1 MNSKK
6 YKYMSSDELLRFMD
20 AVRQSGNLRDRV
32 LFSFIYKYGLRL
44 REALEMK
51 FSDIHPKFVKL
62 TVKRLKGGI
71 DRDYSISPKDARLL
85 KRYLKERMTYKN
97 SDVNPFLFTSPKSL
111 HGPMSS
117 WAVQKRM
124 KQYCEVAGI
133 PKDKCHPHALR
144 HSIAI
149 HFLQEGRDIHFVRDY
164 LGHTNLKT
172 TQIYSELSPPDWF
185 KRQQD
190 AVENLPDF

>member
-1 MNSKK
+1 MKL
-6 YKYMSSDELLRFMD
+6 SD
-20 AVRQSGNLRDRV
+20 V
-32 LFSFIYKYGLRL
+32 
-44 REALEMK
+44 
-51 FSDIHPKFVKL
+51 HPKYIKL

-85 KRYLKERMTYKN
+85 KRYLKERN
-97 SDVNPFLFTSPKSL
+97 SYGNAGVNPFIFISQKSL

-117 WAVQKRM
+117 WAIQKRM
-124 KQYCEVAGI
+124 KTYCEKAGV
-133 PKDKCHPHALR
+133 PEDKSHPHALR

-149 HFLQEGRDIHFVRDY
+149 HFLQDGKDIHFVRDY

-172 TQIYSELSPPDWF
+172 TQIYAEFSPPDWF

-190 AVENLPDF
+190 AVEKLPEF